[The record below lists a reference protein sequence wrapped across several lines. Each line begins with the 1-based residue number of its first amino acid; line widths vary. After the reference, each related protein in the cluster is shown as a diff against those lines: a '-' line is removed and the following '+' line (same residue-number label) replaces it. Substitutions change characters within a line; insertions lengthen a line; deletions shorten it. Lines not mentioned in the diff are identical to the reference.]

1 MSYMSK
7 KTQKRQS
14 AIVSLS
20 DRNAFEIQQIN
31 NQKAKMLKDYEEKKS
46 GIMTIS
52 FQLLYSK
59 YVLAFYLFTLL
70 NAVQQKQKF
79 TKNDAIENIIDIQSL
94 PKFLGTPIN

>member
-31 NQKAKMLKDYEEKKS
+31 NHKAKMLKDYEEKKS
-46 GIMTIS
+46 GTVLVS
-52 FQLLYSK
+52 FDSFHFK
-59 YVLAFYLFTLL
+59 YC
-70 NAVQQKQKF
+70 
-79 TKNDAIENIIDIQSL
+79 
-94 PKFLGTPIN
+94 